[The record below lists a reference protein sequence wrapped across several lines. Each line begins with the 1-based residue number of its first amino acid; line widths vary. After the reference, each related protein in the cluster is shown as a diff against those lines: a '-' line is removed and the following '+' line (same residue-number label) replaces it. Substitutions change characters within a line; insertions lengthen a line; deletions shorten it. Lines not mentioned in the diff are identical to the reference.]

1 MKKQEKIIF
10 LGMLIILI
18 GIVIKIIS
26 NLLTTIIVII
36 GAYFVIKGVINIDKL
51 RKKKLKKQ

>member
-36 GAYFVIKGVINIDKL
+36 GAYFVIKGVINIDNLK
-51 RKKKLKKQ
+51 KKKLKK